1 MQAQGSLGGQDA
13 GHSFIQA
20 FGGDDAILDAL
31 QHKAIVFF
39 QVAGKQEH
47 IGTAGNAF
55 GHSAAAAHGQG
66 VARHRGGISADQAV
80 EAQFPAQQALH
91 HLTAQGTGH
100 DVLILDTGVQAASPG
115 GLHDMAHHGGQG
127 TGFNTSFV
135 GCAIGVHPGIAIHA
149 VDRSDQVLVALV
161 LAVTGEVLDGS
172 GKAHLLHF
180 FHISTAH
187 AAHPLRVAAKGTGVG
202 DGVAVVRVNINNGS
216 KSPVC
221 ANGAGFGGTGMG
233 HLGGHADII
242 RCGNFHR
249 CTDQRTLGHNSVAAF
264 FQVGGDQWWHLAA
277 AINVLGGGDGALGG
291 HHSVHTSARFEDIE
305 HILKLLGFTFLEQ
318 HTEQLASLFFGGHAG
333 QGSVHPFNIF
343 RFEVKWFR
351 SQVDHNS
358 LPLSNSIVIVHKQF
372 GQGVGG
378 QAVFFV
384 LTLTEVGE
392 RAHARPAGQQAQHGQ
407 NCLEYSHLFRLL
419 PVLLQ
424 AVTAV
429 HLFGGIVLFKR
440 SGHGGQQ
447 TVRLFSIL

>member
-66 VARHRGGISADQAV
+66 VARHRGGIGADQAV

-249 CTDQRTLGHNSVAAF
+249 CTD
-264 FQVGGDQWWHLAA
+264 
-277 AINVLGGGDGALGG
+277 
-291 HHSVHTSARFEDIE
+291 
-305 HILKLLGFTFLEQ
+305 
-318 HTEQLASLFFGGHAG
+318 
-333 QGSVHPFNIF
+333 
-343 RFEVKWFR
+343 
-351 SQVDHNS
+351 
-358 LPLSNSIVIVHKQF
+358 
-372 GQGVGG
+372 
-378 QAVFFV
+378 
-384 LTLTEVGE
+384 
-392 RAHARPAGQQAQHGQ
+392 
-407 NCLEYSHLFRLL
+407 
-419 PVLLQ
+419 
-424 AVTAV
+424 
-429 HLFGGIVLFKR
+429 
-440 SGHGGQQ
+440 
-447 TVRLFSIL
+447 